1 MQNNNTE
8 IEIKLSCPQN
18 FNDIFAKNLNNF
30 GTFEVIKN
38 EQINCLNTYFDTK
51 KFDLKQQKTA
61 LRFRKMHNIKSNQ
74 NNYFLTIKSS
84 NLIDNQRGLS
94 NRKEFNLKVFT
105 ENINLQ
111 NHNDFLAKYIP
122 NFSQVIPN
130 LQAMFYTNFL
140 RNTYLINYETL
151 QIEIAIDNGKIY
163 SDLITTKIYEISEI
177 EMEIIKGDNVDLL
190 NKFADNLSN
199 YFAQNN
205 TFLLLWAIA
214 CRNTKLQMQIYENN
228 DPLVFVFSCLSVIW
242 VDSSGMNVPPVSL

>member
-140 RNTYLINYETL
+140 
-151 QIEIAIDNGKIY
+151 
-163 SDLITTKIYEISEI
+163 
-177 EMEIIKGDNVDLL
+177 
-190 NKFADNLSN
+190 
-199 YFAQNN
+199 
-205 TFLLLWAIA
+205 
-214 CRNTKLQMQIYENN
+214 
-228 DPLVFVFSCLSVIW
+228 
-242 VDSSGMNVPPVSL
+242 

>member
-30 GTFEVIKN
+30 GIFGIIKN
-38 EQINCLNTYFDTK
+38 EQINSLNTYFDTK
-51 KFDLKQQKTA
+51 NFDLKQQKTA
-61 LRFRKMHNIKSNQ
+61 LRFRKMHNIKRNQ

-151 QIEIAIDNGKIY
+151 QIEI
-163 SDLITTKIYEISEI
+163 
-177 EMEIIKGDNVDLL
+177 IKSDNVNLL
-190 NKFADNLSN
+190 NKFTDNLSN
-199 YFAQNN
+199 YFAQQKNIIL
-205 TFLLLWAIA
+205 TPL
-214 CRNTKLQMQIYENN
+214 N
-228 DPLVFVFSCLSVIW
+228 DSKAKR
-242 VDSSGMNVPPVSL
+242 GYSLFF

>member
-51 KFDLKQQKTA
+51 NFDLKQQKTA

-122 NFSQVIPN
+122 NFLQVIPN

-140 RNTYLINYETL
+140 RNTHLINYETL

-199 YFAQNN
+199 YFAQQKNIIL
-205 TFLLLWAIA
+205 TPL
-214 CRNTKLQMQIYENN
+214 N
-228 DPLVFVFSCLSVIW
+228 DSKAKR
-242 VDSSGMNVPPVSL
+242 GYSLFF